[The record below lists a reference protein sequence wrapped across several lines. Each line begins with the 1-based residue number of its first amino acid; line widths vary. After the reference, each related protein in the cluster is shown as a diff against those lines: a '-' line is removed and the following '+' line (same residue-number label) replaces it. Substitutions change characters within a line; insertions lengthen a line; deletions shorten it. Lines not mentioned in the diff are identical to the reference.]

1 MIMSGYIQIGST
13 AMRDPASGE
22 FLPSVPLFIRAE
34 DRQQCEAPVI
44 DGDALARSLAEK
56 IREYKRLER
65 KTKGA

>member
-1 MIMSGYIQIGST
+1 MSGYIQIGST
-13 AMRDPASGE
+13 ALRDPASGE

-56 IREYKRLER
+56 FRIYKAESR
-65 KTKGA
+65 KAQKKSR